1 MVARRHPAVR
11 AEINRGSEDLA
22 NRWGD
27 KTLGES
33 HQILGGGMRQV
44 VLISGHICTG
54 KSELALRLDREFG
67 YHVVSTSSVLKNVAK
82 QRDLQVDRLALQA
95 LGDDLDGDTNHRWLL
110 DEVIEQASRLAFDR
124 PIVVDNVRTWHQ
136 LQHFRT
142 HYDFRVVHAHLW
154 APKSILEQRFRQ
166 KNAERPD
173 EADQTYTDADLIKNE
188 NDIEAF
194 KRDADVRINTART
207 DSADT
212 LVRVAARLGL
222 YSGSDVRCVDVVV
235 GGMYGSEGK
244 GHIAAYLANEY
255 DVLVRVGGPNAGH
268 TVSSSSG
275 VYTYHQ
281 LPSGARDA
289 KAKLLLGPGMTIYVP
304 ALLTEIADCG
314 VTPERLYIDPQAMII
329 EDEDFSREQELKKNI
344 ASTGRGSGAAAARRI
359 LLRKPGAIRLARDV
373 PELKPYVGDTAPYR
387 GSIVTHLERAYR
399 DGQSILLEGTQGS
412 GLSIFHGQYPYVT
425 SRDTN
430 VAGCLAEAGISP
442 SRVRRILMVVR
453 PTPIRVGNPDGGAE
467 TSGLLKHEVT
477 FSEVALHAGLEP
489 DEITKLEIT
498 STTKRPRR
506 VGWFEWDQFRNACVL
521 NAPTDIVLTFADYLN
536 AANRDARRFEQ
547 LHIDTIKFI
556 EELEQVSQA
565 PVSLINTRFPRDE
578 GQKID
583 LRSVIDRR
591 TWQTHLRLATK
602 AGF

>member
-1 MVARRHPAVR
+1 
-11 AEINRGSEDLA
+11 
-22 NRWGD
+22 
-27 KTLGES
+27 
-33 HQILGGGMRQV
+33 MRQV

-54 KSELALRLDREFG
+54 KSELALRLKKEFG
-67 YHVVSTSSVLKNVAK
+67 YHAVSTSGILKPIATASGEPI
-82 QRDLQVDRLALQA
+82 DRLALQV
-95 LGDDLDGDTNHRWLL
+95 LGDDLDKKTNHLWLL
-110 DEVIEQASRLAFDR
+110 DEVIKKAKNLTGDQ
-124 PIVVDNVRTWHQ
+124 PIVVDNVRTWDQ

-142 HYDFRVVHAHLW
+142 YHGFSVVHVHLW
-154 APKSILEQRFRQ
+154 APKRILEQRYKK
-166 KNAERPD
+166 KNSERLD
-173 EADQTYTDADLIKNE
+173 DAGQSYTDADIIKNE
-188 NDIEAF
+188 KDIEAF
-194 KRDADVRINTART
+194 KNDADVRINTART

-222 YSGSDVRCVDVVV
+222 YSGPDIRCVDVIV

-244 GHIAAYLANEY
+244 GHIAAYLANDYEI
-255 DVLVRVGGPNAGH
+255 LVRVGGPNAGH

-281 LPSGARDA
+281 LPSGARDTN
-289 KAKLLLGPGMTIYVP
+289 AKLLLGPGMTIFVTD
-304 ALLTEIADCG
+304 LLKEIAECKI
-314 VTPERLYIDPQAMII
+314 TPERLFIDPQAMII
-329 EDEDFSREQELKKNI
+329 EDDDFASEEELKKNI

-359 LLRKPGAIRLARDV
+359 LLRGKRGAVQLARNI
-373 PELKPYVGDTAPYR
+373 PELRPYVGDKAPYR
-387 GSIVTHLERAYR
+387 GAIVTHLETAYR
-399 DGQSILLEGTQGS
+399 EGQSILLEGTQGS
-412 GLSIFHGQYPYVT
+412 GLSLFHGLYPYVT

-453 PTPIRVGNPDGGAE
+453 PTPIRVGDPDGGKE
-467 TSGLLKHEVT
+467 TSGPLKHAVT
-477 FSEVALHAGLEP
+477 FAEVAIHAGLDP

-536 AANRDARRFEQ
+536 AANKDARRFEQ

-556 EELEQVSQA
+556 EELERVSQA
-565 PVSLINTRFPRDE
+565 PVSLINTRFPREE

-591 TWQTHLRLATK
+591 TWRPRPPLQR
-602 AGF
+602 G